1 MKFTDFSIKKQFK
14 LITICIC
21 LLIVLLSSTSLYFV
35 HQALIKRN
43 SAYIKEVSYNSQLEI
58 SHNFRQIS
66 SITNAI
72 IIDPDLEDL
81 LRSPY
86 SSDTIKYLNNLNR
99 KFEFFSA
106 TLPEVADISVCSDE
120 ITWSNFFDKK
130 TAMELRNKI
139 SHSTA
144 LQSFGLMRNPLTIH
158 SVPDDYF
165 IVFAQNIYGI
175 SDPNTYGK
183 NLGTLF
189 ICLRP
194 DSLLPSI
201 AYEKNNYILLADD
214 SGHYCTLHG
223 DDNEGDDIYKLYANQ
238 KNSSYKDL
246 LISDKYIFDTKMITD
261 SNFKLII
268 AFERTDLEKTIVKT
282 FLLLFLIILLSC
294 GVILLLLY
302 LIVNNMIFPLEK
314 MASYM
319 DVLSSSAESTIE
331 NTLHLEGCA
340 EIRTLNEAFL
350 NMLSERKKLTQSY
363 TRRLSAFTKQDFRKK
378 KQN

>member
-130 TAMELRNKI
+130 PPWN
-139 SHSTA
+139 
-144 LQSFGLMRNPLTIH
+144 
-158 SVPDDYF
+158 
-165 IVFAQNIYGI
+165 
-175 SDPNTYGK
+175 
-183 NLGTLF
+183 
-189 ICLRP
+189 
-194 DSLLPSI
+194 
-201 AYEKNNYILLADD
+201 YEIK
-214 SGHYCTLHG
+214 
-223 DDNEGDDIYKLYANQ
+223 
-238 KNSSYKDL
+238 
-246 LISDKYIFDTKMITD
+246 
-261 SNFKLII
+261 
-268 AFERTDLEKTIVKT
+268 
-282 FLLLFLIILLSC
+282 FLIRQHFKALDLCAIL
-294 GVILLLLY
+294 
-302 LIVNNMIFPLEK
+302 
-314 MASYM
+314 
-319 DVLSSSAESTIE
+319 
-331 NTLHLEGCA
+331 
-340 EIRTLNEAFL
+340 
-350 NMLSERKKLTQSY
+350 
-363 TRRLSAFTKQDFRKK
+363 
-378 KQN
+378 